1 MLFPRLVLKTC
12 SCVSTDEKSSV
23 IPETESK
30 REVVDVPDLK
40 EATKEETLNNDAEEN
55 KEENKAASN
64 GKPFHPW
71 ISSWEYISFDI

>member
-30 REVVDVPDLK
+30 REVVDVP
-40 EATKEETLNNDAEEN
+40 EATREKTLNNDA
-55 KEENKAASN
+55 EENKAASN

-71 ISSWEYISFDI
+71 SSSWEYISFDI